1 VKWTILPSS
10 CAGLFGPIVVLLHII
25 AVRLPVPDIPT
36 WNSFLL
42 ALSSDL
48 QRLIVRSQLGL
59 QERALQWLGKWSAMI
74 RNIQQQIVTCVL
86 VSGQYTLSLCTFG
99 EAENLFQ
106 QN

>member
-1 VKWTILPSS
+1 MNYSAFEL
-10 CAGLFGPIVVLLHII
+10 CRPIVVLLHII
-25 AVRLPVPDIPT
+25 AVRLPDIPT
-36 WNSFLL
+36 WNSLLL
-42 ALSSDL
+42 ALSSDP

-74 RNIQQQIVTCVL
+74 HNIQQQIVTCVL
-86 VSGQYTLSLCTFG
+86 VSGQNTLSLCTFG